1 MEQLLKIT
9 SVPIAFE
16 LKVNNARLQYSNSTA
31 ELEMRTDKGGLHIKS
46 SPIKINIDTFE
57 ARNSISPTPAE
68 SVRQA
73 AQTGRSAAYEAT
85 AKIASEG
92 QILLSAT
99 LGDSALNQIIAS
111 RNDMSPADIGLAFTP
126 KAPPNITWSE
136 PDLTIQ
142 YEMDKLNFDWKV
154 GAGNFEFIPGNIE
167 LSITQRPDLIIEYV
181 GGPIY
186 VPPSADPSY
195 EPIDVKA

>member
-16 LKVNNARLQYSNSTA
+16 LKVNNAKLQYSNSTA
-31 ELEMRTDKGGLHIKS
+31 DLEMSRDKGGLTIKS

-57 ARNSISPTPAE
+57 ARNSVTPTTAE
-68 SVRQA
+68 SIK
-73 AQTGRSAAYEAT
+73 QTSQKGRSAAYEAT
-85 AKIASEG
+85 AQIASEG
-92 QILLSAT
+92 QILLSGK
-99 LGDSALNQIIAS
+99 LGDSALTQIIKS
-111 RNDMSPADIGLAFTP
+111 RNDMSPDPFGLDFIP
-126 KAPPNITWSE
+126 KAPPDIEWSK

-142 YEMDKLNFDWKV
+142 YEMDKLNFDWKI
-154 GAGNFEFIPGNIE
+154 GGGNFEFIPGNIE

-186 VPPSADPSY
+186 VPPSADPNY
-195 EPIDVKA
+195 EPIDVKV